1 MSRKLN
7 SNPNHNILLPTSLI
21 YLALPILIFVVGWL
35 KWYFSI
41 PIAGL
46 VLLTF
51 AKMMHG
57 LDQDREPEKNIE
69 KIEDID

>member
-51 AKMMHG
+51 AMMMHG
-57 LDQDREPEKNIE
+57 LAQDREPEKSIE
-69 KIEDID
+69 KIEGKD